1 MAIKYLMY
9 LEIEIMETV
18 LICHISGCCPLDDQI
33 NKQWTF
39 MSYGC
44 NGDERLGFTILSKYF
59 TCY

>member
-9 LEIEIMETV
+9 LEIEIMETI
-18 LICHISGCCPLDDQI
+18 LICYISGCCPLDDQI
-33 NKQWTF
+33 NKKWTF
-39 MSYGC
+39 MSYVC